1 MDESWPKAPRLEP
14 TLVSDASPLESP
26 ALRDAAD
33 IVRRAADDEAA
44 ATEARERYR
53 TEAQPRLESDE
64 RLSKL
69 LEPDEWLLAVRKTAI
84 LDRRAPREGETSRA
98 GLGGQL
104 AVTSRRLILAGRQVL
119 TFDLGD
125 IEDILLSGD
134 RLMVTI
140 RGGSGM
146 VLDVEQPRLLRVE
159 IAAARAAARN

>member
-1 MDESWPKAPRLEP
+1 MDESWPKAPNLEP
-14 TLVSDASPLESP
+14 THVSGASPLGSP

-53 TEAQPRLESDE
+53 RAAQPRLESGE
-64 RLSKL
+64 PLSKL

-84 LDRRAPREGETSRA
+84 LDRREPKEGETARA

-104 AVTSRRLILAGRQVL
+104 AVTSRRLILAGRQVV

-125 IEDILLSGD
+125 IEDIQLSGD

-159 IAAARAAARN
+159 IAAARAAARR